1 MLSLCGDR
9 RDNCVFKPLGSL
21 VKIYIDVSTC
31 GGAEFAGV
39 DVLSAARRVARGDDP
54 IKVVVNPRRG
64 CMRDHRAEINK
75 HNTEL
80 HGYSDVIG

>member
-54 IKVVVNPRRG
+54 IKVVVDPRRG
-64 CMRDHRAEINK
+64 CMRDHRTETN
-75 HNTEL
+75 NTIKI
-80 HGYSDVIG
+80 SMDKVMS